1 MSQTGGSYRLLSHP
15 TQGEAVNLPDIGTSP
30 STSRGPRSPLDPT
43 PPPPSP
49 SYGRPAHKRF
59 FNVVDTIAI
68 ILSLVCLGVTIGAIS
83 PSLRYA
89 AELQYTGQIIVLG
102 FALGIM
108 NQCLQRVTPP
118 LFLLLETRFGS
129 STIQNYDGI
138 LRWSPLADKF
148 GLLWRLALTLLLILP
163 LVLGIAYKRYTG
175 GIGVVDVSGNGTLYT
190 PTFPNGLSNVGDL
203 TALANVTAPFMVA
216 TANDSVP
223 VDFET
228 TKAYGYNLLVLNN
241 NSAAAVDAP
250 NQLFVRELQHRLGSG
265 IRYSL
270 TATVR
275 GTVATFN
282 DSVESHRNDD
292 SFWDNYLGLVGMQSV
307 PLPGSIDRVQVGLLH
322 LNSASCDSPQCYNSS
337 WAFLGVFT
345 LPESTSNSSV
355 ATALFKQT
363 ALGFDVTRR
372 TCTVTWEITSNSMK
386 LVSGDCDPD
395 PLDSVHQYFQNCQ
408 MFFTAAYYLP
418 LAGDCIAD
426 FSTSRIQ
433 SHWRIPTYATI
444 TAALFWSKIAGMGG
458 YLAMQVGGPIEMYWT
473 SYLGPVADSDLWQY
487 NNMIAEAEARDG
499 TWKFNETYPLNHTL
513 LKQVSTLKPE
523 AGLYIVLVI
532 QPVLT
537 LAAFLVGLTMY
548 HTPISRGFGMVSTL
562 AGIDKGSVA
571 LLSGATFSGR
581 LKVPTRLRIKVTN
594 EELQNDGSS
603 KVEYIVGDKGSHGAV
618 RMRRQYD

>member
-1 MSQTGGSYRLLSHP
+1 MSQTGGSYQLLPHP
-15 TQGEAVNLPDIGTSP
+15 TQGEAVNLPDIDTST
-30 STSRGPRSPLDPT
+30 STSRGPRLPLNPT

-49 SYGRPAHKRF
+49 SYSRPAHKPF
-59 FNVVDTIAI
+59 FNVVDTIAV
-68 ILSLVCLGVTIGAIS
+68 ILSLVCLGVTMGAIS

-108 NQCLQRVTPP
+108 NQCLQRVTPHV
-118 LFLLLETRFGS
+118 FLLLETRFGS

-138 LRWSPLADKF
+138 LRWSPLTDQF

-203 TALANVTAPFMVA
+203 TALANVTAPFM
-216 TANDSVP
+216 
-223 VDFET
+223 
-228 TKAYGYNLLVLNN
+228 
-241 NSAAAVDAP
+241 
-250 NQLFVRELQHRLGSG
+250 HRLGSG

-282 DSVESHRNDD
+282 DSVETHRDDD
-292 SFWDNYLGLVGMQSV
+292 SFWDNYLGLVGMESV

-386 LVSGDCDPD
+386 LVSGDCDTE

-418 LAGDCIAD
+418 LAGDCIVD

-473 SYLGPVADSDLWQY
+473 SYLGPVADTDLWQY

-523 AGLYIVLVI
+523 AGLYMVLVI

-562 AGIDKGSVA
+562 AGIDKGSVD

-581 LKVPTRLRIKVTN
+581 LKVPTRLRIKVTG
-594 EELQNDGSS
+594 EELQNGGLS
-603 KVEYIVGDKGSHGAV
+603 KVEYIVGDKGSHGKV
-618 RMRRQYD
+618 RMRRRYD

>member
-1 MSQTGGSYRLLSHP
+1 MSQTGGSYQLLSHP
-15 TQGEAVNLPDIGTSP
+15 TQGEAVNLSDIDTST
-30 STSRGPRSPLDPT
+30 STSRGPRLPLDPT
-43 PPPPSP
+43 PPPPPSP
-49 SYGRPAHKRF
+49 SYGRPAHKPF
-59 FNVVDTIAI
+59 FNVVDTIAV
-68 ILSLVCLGVTIGAIS
+68 ILSIVSLGVTIGAIS

-108 NQCLQRVTPP
+108 NQCLQRVTPHV
-118 LFLLLETRFGS
+118 FLLLETRFGS

-138 LRWSPLADKF
+138 LRWSPLTDQF

-175 GIGVVDVSGNGTLYT
+175 I
-190 PTFPNGLSNVGDL
+190 
-203 TALANVTAPFMVA
+203 
-216 TANDSVP
+216 
-223 VDFET
+223 ET
-228 TKAYGYNLLVLNN
+228 TTLSGTITLAS
-241 NSAAAVDAP
+241 SAWS
-250 NQLFVRELQHRLGSG
+250 QY
-265 IRYSL
+265 RYL
-270 TATVR
+270 A
-275 GTVATFN
+275 
-282 DSVESHRNDD
+282 
-292 SFWDNYLGLVGMQSV
+292 QSTEFK
-307 PLPGSIDRVQVGLLH
+307 
-322 LNSASCDSPQCYNSS
+322 SASSTSIPR
-337 WAFLGVFT
+337 AAT
-345 LPESTSNSSV
+345 LPSATTLQSTSNSSV

-386 LVSGDCDPD
+386 LVSGDCDPE

-426 FSTSRIQ
+426 FSTSRVE

-523 AGLYIVLVI
+523 AGLYMVLVI
-532 QPVLT
+532 QPILT

-562 AGIDKGSVA
+562 AGIDKGSVD
-571 LLSGATFSGR
+571 LLSGATFSGG
-581 LKVPTRLRIKVTN
+581 LKVPTRLRIKVTG
-594 EELQNDGSS
+594 EELQNGGLS
-603 KVEYIVGDKGSHGAV
+603 KVEYIVGDKGSHGKV
-618 RMRRQYD
+618 RMRRRYD